1 MIIQML
7 WHWDS
12 VTLTERRK
20 SSVPKEYV
28 AYVENMELNK
38 PVLSKIM
45 TTQE

>member
-7 WHWDS
+7 WHWDF

-20 SSVPKEYV
+20 SSVPKKYV